1 MIADGLRH
9 LDRSACGDVITR
21 YHTEAAIAAC
31 HATAP
36 SFDETD
42 WPRVVELYDELL
54 ATNPSPVVALNRAI
68 ALAMAN
74 GAAAGIAAAEKIAA
88 SDSLRDYLPLA
99 TTLGELSLRAGD
111 RVRAAEHFARALE
124 LPSTT
129 PEKRFLLRKLEQ
141 CRV

>member
-9 LDRSACGDVITR
+9 LDRSASGDVITR

-42 WPRVVELYDELL
+42 WPGVVELYDELL
-54 ATNPSPVVALNRAI
+54 ESNPSPVVALNRAI
-68 ALAMAN
+68 ALAMAD
-74 GAAAGIAAAEKIAA
+74 GAA

-111 RVRAAEHFARALE
+111 R
-124 LPSTT
+124 
-129 PEKRFLLRKLEQ
+129 
-141 CRV
+141 